1 MARPIQVL
9 HVDDEPSIGDLVSD
23 ALESED
29 DRITVVTETSAADA
43 LGHIETEPPDCVVSD
58 YEMPGMDGIEFL
70 EAVRTDR
77 PELPFILFTGKG
89 SEAVAS
95 EAISAGAT
103 EYLQKTTGSNQYELL
118 ANRIRNAVEKYRSQ
132 ERLERERS
140 RMQFALESADA
151 AIWTR
156 DIETDGME
164 IHPTICPVFDTRIES
179 FDDFLGEV
187 HPADRDT
194 VEATVRSAAANG
206 ESYSVQFRFPGD
218 GGTRWGEMN
227 GRTIHERGV
236 PTFQTGITRDITPQ
250 KEQKRRFEALI
261 SNLPGMVYRCR
272 NEPDWPMEDVRGD
285 IASFTGYTAAELESG
300 TVQWGEQVIHP
311 NDRERIWEEVQSA
324 VASTGSFEV
333 TYRIRGRDG
342 VMRWV
347 WERGRGIY
355 GPDGELEALE
365 GFITDI
371 TERKE
376 RERRLQGQNERFD
389 ELASVVS
396 HDLQT
401 PLAAARGRM
410 ELAAETGEME
420 HIEEAQSALDRL
432 DELREDLV
440 GLLRTGDVV
449 SETERV
455 DVATLAADAW
465 KRVNAPESARLET
478 IGTPQIDG
486 DPDAIRR
493 LLQNLLSNS
502 VEHGNDDGETT
513 IRVGGLNDGFYL
525 EDDGPG
531 IPTEERKDVFTPGFS
546 TKTGGTGMGMAS
558 VAGVVDAHGWNIE
571 ITDAEELDG
580 ARFEIQE

>member
-1 MARPIQVL
+1 
-9 HVDDEPSIGDLVSD
+9 
-23 ALESED
+23 
-29 DRITVVTETSAADA
+29 
-43 LGHIETEPPDCVVSD
+43 
-58 YEMPGMDGIEFL
+58 
-70 EAVRTDR
+70 
-77 PELPFILFTGKG
+77 
-89 SEAVAS
+89 
-95 EAISAGAT
+95 
-103 EYLQKTTGSNQYELL
+103 
-118 ANRIRNAVEKYRSQ
+118 
-132 ERLERERS
+132 
-140 RMQFALESADA
+140 
-151 AIWTR
+151 
-156 DIETDGME
+156 
-164 IHPTICPVFDTRIES
+164 
-179 FDDFLGEV
+179 
-187 HPADRDT
+187 
-194 VEATVRSAAANG
+194 
-206 ESYSVQFRFPGD
+206 
-218 GGTRWGEMN
+218 
-227 GRTIHERGV
+227 
-236 PTFQTGITRDITPQ
+236 
-250 KEQKRRFEALI
+250 
-261 SNLPGMVYRCR
+261 
-272 NEPDWPMEDVRGD
+272 
-285 IASFTGYTAAELESG
+285 
-300 TVQWGEQVIHP
+300 
-311 NDRERIWEEVQSA
+311 
-324 VASTGSFEV
+324 
-333 TYRIRGRDG
+333 
-342 VMRWV
+342 MRWV